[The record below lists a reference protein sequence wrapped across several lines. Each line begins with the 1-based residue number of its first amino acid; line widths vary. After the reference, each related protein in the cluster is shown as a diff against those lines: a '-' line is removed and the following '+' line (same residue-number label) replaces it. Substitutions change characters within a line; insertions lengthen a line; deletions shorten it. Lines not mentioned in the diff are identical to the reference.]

1 MELKTKKVI
10 YVTRDIERALGKTPS
25 PEYLIVTN
33 RTAYSEKIAKEYS
46 GFITLV
52 DNPAEEILST
62 TALLQADKTREVF
75 DKEKESGGA
84 SLLVFKSSSV
94 MENIAKA
101 NEWDLLNPPS
111 SLMDKI
117 EDKMSQITWLGELGK
132 KYMPKYE
139 VNAVKDIEWKRDPF
153 IIQWARGFSG
163 NGTMLIQRQEDLQAL
178 QAKFPDRSARV
189 TTYIKGPSFTVNV
202 VVTPDEVLTGNTSYQ
217 ITGVA
222 PFTDNAFSTVGNDW
236 SLTHSLLS
244 EKEIGDIEEIAAAI
258 GAKMR
263 FDGWKG
269 LFGLDI
275 IRDDMSDKISLI
287 EINARQPASTTYES
301 FLQRNNRDQG
311 LAGPT
316 VFEAHLASLTGE
328 PVHEDLVLLNDGAQI
343 IQRVT
348 KTMDSIAD
356 ETVSSLEFAG
366 YNVIRYDNTAYNT
379 DLLRIQ
385 SAKGIMETHNRFNP
399 RGKEIMDILG
409 NVH

>member
-1 MELKTKKVI
+1 M
-10 YVTRDIERALGKTPS
+10 
-25 PEYLIVTN
+25 
-33 RTAYSEKIAKEYS
+33 
-46 GFITLV
+46 
-52 DNPAEEILST
+52 
-62 TALLQADKTREVF
+62 
-75 DKEKESGGA
+75 
-84 SLLVFKSSSV
+84 LVFKSSSV

-328 PVHEDLVLLNDGAQI
+328 PVHEDLVL
-343 IQRVT
+343 
-348 KTMDSIAD
+348 
-356 ETVSSLEFAG
+356 
-366 YNVIRYDNTAYNT
+366 
-379 DLLRIQ
+379 
-385 SAKGIMETHNRFNP
+385 
-399 RGKEIMDILG
+399 
-409 NVH
+409 